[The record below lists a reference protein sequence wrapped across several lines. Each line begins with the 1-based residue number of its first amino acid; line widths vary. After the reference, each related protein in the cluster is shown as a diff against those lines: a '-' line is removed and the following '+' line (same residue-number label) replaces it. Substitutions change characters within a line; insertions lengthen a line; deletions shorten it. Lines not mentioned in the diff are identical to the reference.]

1 VTPTVRSWFRR
12 PRLLALGVL
21 VPAVL
26 LIAAERLVRS
36 IRPAGIATFEVRAGR
51 FVREVTASGTLKAVK
66 ATPIVVPVETGRG
79 QKIAA
84 LARDGTLLKAGDL
97 VVEFDPWDAEK
108 EAADGKADLA
118 AAQAKI
124 EKARVD
130 GGKTA
135 RSLTLDRD
143 VAKEELSHAQ
153 TFLLTDDQLF
163 SRNAVIESALDRE
176 LFAKKADVAERKLAR
191 NGKLSAADRALAEIE
206 AGKAQTKVGNAEKSL
221 RALRIVA
228 PHDGL
233 LLLEKK
239 WTGEPPFVGDSLWPG
254 QKVAEIPDLSRLE
267 AKVFVLEADAAGLK
281 PGLAARL
288 SIEGRPGGDFAA
300 SVVRV
305 DPLAKPRDRQS
316 PVKYFETVLALE
328 KPDPSFMKPGQRVR
342 AVIKLEEAEGVVA
355 IPAARCSRRTASAW
369 SIAETAATS
378 WPWRSRW
385 AATASRESWWRPGC
399 VPAITSRCAILRSRR
414 RARTDPAPPRARR
427 KPPDDRGPR
436 SPQLECREPAQPRP
450 ALGSVHPGHHLRRRS
465 GHRHALHRRGGRA
478 PGPGDHRRHG
488 PAQRAR
494 QGQGLRP

>member
-1 VTPTVRSWFRR
+1 
-12 PRLLALGVL
+12 
-21 VPAVL
+21 
-26 LIAAERLVRS
+26 
-36 IRPAGIATFEVRAGR
+36 
-51 FVREVTASGTLKAVK
+51 LKAVK

-108 EAADGKADLA
+108 EAADGRADLA

-130 GGKTA
+130 GGKTK

-143 VAKEELSHAQ
+143 VAKEELSHA
-153 TFLLTDDQLF
+153 QLF

-176 LFAKKADVAERKLAR
+176 LFAKKADVAERKLVR

-254 QKVAEIPDLSRLE
+254 QKVAEIPDLSQLE

-342 AVIKLEEAEGVVA
+342 AVIKLDEAEGVIA
-355 IPAARCSRRTASAW
+355 IPRGALFEKDGKRVVYRQESGDFVPVEVTVGRNSVSR
-369 SIAETAATS
+369 IVVET
-378 WPWRSRW
+378 
-385 AATASRESWWRPGC
+385 G
-399 VPAITSRCAILRSRR
+399 
-414 RARTDPAPPRARR
+414 
-427 KPPDDRGPR
+427 
-436 SPQLECREPAQPRP
+436 
-450 ALGSVHPGHHLRRRS
+450 
-465 GHRHALHRRGGRA
+465 LH
-478 PGPGDHRRHG
+478 PGDHVALRDPSLKPARPNAGAAAG
-488 PAQRAR
+488 PGEAPR
-494 QGQGLRP
+494 

>member
-1 VTPTVRSWFRR
+1 MSRPVPRWRRR
-12 PRLLALGVL
+12 PRVLMTAALAFAL
-21 VPAVL
+21 L
-26 LIAAERLVRS
+26 LIAGVRVARS
-36 IRPAGIATFEVRAGR
+36 VRPAGVATFEVRAGP
-51 FVREVTASGTLKAVK
+51 FVREVAASGTLKAVK

-118 AAQAKI
+118 AARAKI

-143 VAKEELSHAQ
+143 VAKQELSHAQ
-153 TFLLTDDQLF
+153 TYLLTDAQLF
-163 SRNAVIESALDRE
+163 SRNAVIESALDRD
-176 LFAKKADVAERKLAR
+176 LFTRKADVAERKLAR

-281 PGLAARL
+281 PGLASWLA
-288 SIEGRPGGDFAA
+288 IEGRPGAKFAA

-342 AVIKLEEAEGVVA
+342 AVIKLEAAERVVA
-355 IPAARCSRRTASAW
+355 IPRGALFEKDGKRVVYRREGGDFVPVEVTVGRNSVSR
-369 SIAETAATS
+369 IVVEN
-378 WPWRSRW
+378 
-385 AATASRESWWRPGC
+385 G
-399 VPAITSRCAILRSRR
+399 LR
-414 RARTDPAPPRARR
+414 
-427 KPPDDRGPR
+427 
-436 SPQLECREPAQPRP
+436 
-450 ALGSVHPGHHLRRRS
+450 
-465 GHRHALHRRGGRA
+465 
-478 PGPGDHRRHG
+478 PGDHIALRDPSIQAA
-488 PAQRAR
+488 PASSARAAAAPAEGSR
-494 QGQGLRP
+494 